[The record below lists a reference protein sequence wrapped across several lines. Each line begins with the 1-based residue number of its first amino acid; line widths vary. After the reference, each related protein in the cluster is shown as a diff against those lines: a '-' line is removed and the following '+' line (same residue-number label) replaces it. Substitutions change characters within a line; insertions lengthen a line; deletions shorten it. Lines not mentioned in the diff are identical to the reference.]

1 MRIRVILL
9 LLIVGFFMNGCLAD
23 RIKQRMY
30 YLQMKDKIAK
40 QKNRNR
46 LKTRREFTAGSKV
59 KHDATYKKEKKL
71 YQPSQRETIKPIPD
85 VEEIS
90 LGSHKSRKVV
100 KKKKKKN
107 VRKAKVSR
115 KSKKSKKPVKKTYE
129 PYSIED
135 EKKDPELLG
144 PQTTLES
151 NPLLEDKDKI

>member
-1 MRIRVILL
+1 MRIRVVLL

-46 LKTRREFTAGSKV
+46 LKTKTRREFTAESQV
-59 KHDATYKKEKKL
+59 KHGSAYKKEKTL

-90 LGSHKSRKVV
+90 LESHKSRKVV
-100 KKKKKKN
+100 KKKRKKN
-107 VRKAKVSR
+107 VQNAKVSR
-115 KSKKSKKPVKKTYE
+115 KSKKPVKKTYE

-151 NPLLEDKDKI
+151 NPLLEDKI